1 MTKWALSNPDKALA
15 QNVKELKRFIAM
27 HLTREKIVASQTLS
41 EKTPTSTDYPSI
53 RRPLI
58 ES

>member
-41 EKTPTSTDYPSI
+41 EKTPTSTD
-53 RRPLI
+53 
-58 ES
+58 